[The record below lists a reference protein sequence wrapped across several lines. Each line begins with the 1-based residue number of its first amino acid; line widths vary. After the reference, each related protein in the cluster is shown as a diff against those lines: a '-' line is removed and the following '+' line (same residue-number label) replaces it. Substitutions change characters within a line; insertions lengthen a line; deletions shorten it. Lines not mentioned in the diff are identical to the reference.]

1 MDRTQF
7 RTSARQTAIA
17 LRETVAL
24 AFDTLRSHKLRSSL
38 TLLGVILAVST
49 LVAVMSVL
57 NGLNLYV
64 ADKVANLG
72 ANAYVVDRVGIVTN
86 MEQWTKARKRPPIDI
101 SDLCLLYTSGM
112 ARKSHFPRTRVTVP
126 YSSLSA

>member
-86 MEQWTKARKRPPIDI
+86 MEQWK
-101 SDLCLLYTSGM
+101 G
-112 ARKSHFPRTRVTVP
+112 
-126 YSSLSA
+126 